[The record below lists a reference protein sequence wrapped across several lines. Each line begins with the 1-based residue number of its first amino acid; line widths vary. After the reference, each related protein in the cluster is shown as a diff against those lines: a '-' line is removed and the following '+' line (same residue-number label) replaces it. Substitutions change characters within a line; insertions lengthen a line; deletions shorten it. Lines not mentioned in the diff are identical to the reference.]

1 MYSVEEIG
9 QLIAN
14 GKKLLLAGDEN
25 LLGKLPKGDWIGGST
40 PYFMSDKGGIIT
52 KEKIYANILPDY
64 VSNIKIKTYDIA
76 SIKDVYKDCYD
87 NGFSVIII
95 PAFSETHL
103 SFAINAP
110 DYKDFAVHP
119 MIGWISGYYLGDS
132 GANAKSF
139 AGNQS
144 SASTKDAVVMHIELP
159 KGKYAD
165 LDIIN
170 LFSQGDGDVLEFE
183 ESGFTAKDVYVN
195 GTKMNFANYLKAKGI
210 DTRLPLVADYNSV
223 MINISIQ
230 NVATD
235 KVDFYA
241 PVFKGIQYK
250 FASPVSN
257 YIDAFKAVL
266 ANKNDVC
273 PTFSCNC
280 ILNFLYSELEGK
292 STGDITG
299 PITFGEIGYQLL
311 NQTLVTLDIK
321 DL

>member
-1 MYSVEEIG
+1 MYSVDEIS

-25 LLGKLPKGDWIGGST
+25 LLNKLPKGDWIGGSI

-52 KEKIYANILPDY
+52 KEKIYANVLPEY
-64 VSNIKIKTYDIA
+64 ISSIKIKTYDIA

-119 MIGWISGYYLGDS
+119 MIGWISGYYLGDNGVS
-132 GANAKSF
+132 AQSF
-139 AGNQS
+139 AGNTA
-144 SASTKDAVVMHIELP
+144 SASSKDAVVMHIELP
-159 KGKYAD
+159 KNKYAD

-170 LFSQGDGDVLEFE
+170 LFSQGNGDTIEFE
-183 ESGFTAKDVYVN
+183 ESGFSVKDALIN
-195 GTKMNFANYLKAKGI
+195 GEKMNFASYLKKKGI

-223 MINISIQ
+223 MINISVQ
-230 NVATD
+230 NVAID

-250 FASPVSN
+250 FASPVNN
-257 YIDAFKAVL
+257 YIDAFKAEL
-266 ANKNDVC
+266 ANKNGVC

-311 NQTLVTLDIK
+311 NQTLVTVEIK